1 MASAP
6 CIFRPAKQNEAD
18 LIFLSN
24 TQCEKIIGYYL
35 GQLNSYPKMLN
46 LVKLLLSIRVIGD
59 MGTFFKI
66 SRSIKPMNNFM
77 QKKRKISTELIQL
90 TPGE

>member
-1 MASAP
+1 
-6 CIFRPAKQNEAD
+6 
-18 LIFLSN
+18 
-24 TQCEKIIGYYL
+24 
-35 GQLNSYPKMLN
+35 MLN